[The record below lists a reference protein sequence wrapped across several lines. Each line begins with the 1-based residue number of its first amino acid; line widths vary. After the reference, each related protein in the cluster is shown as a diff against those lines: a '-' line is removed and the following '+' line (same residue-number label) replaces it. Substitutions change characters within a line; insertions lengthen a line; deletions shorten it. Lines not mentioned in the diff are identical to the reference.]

1 MQIPGSRPCE
11 KIIERCKVSMA
22 ILLKDNLKQLWG
34 DSVFRSFFCA
44 SPVAKLEN
52 DAFNADIVNCNGV
65 TVRDTLPRI
74 LGLREL
80 ALKIKDDSYSVDPEE
95 NDSNTSEY
103 VIKHFKGN
111 DFRNDLPADI
121 VFHKV
126 DIPGKHV
133 VYIYSYPLILVSE
146 VFML

>member
-1 MQIPGSRPCE
+1 ME
-11 KIIERCKVSMA
+11 
-22 ILLKDNLKQLWG
+22 IL
-34 DSVFRSFFCA
+34 
-44 SPVAKLEN
+44 PT
-52 DAFNADIVNCNGV
+52 V
-65 TVRDTLPRI
+65 TVRETLPRI

-133 VYIYSYPLILVSE
+133 VYIYSYPLILFSELLNVVSP
-146 VFML
+146 LLYGLLSLLILATQYCT